1 MFVDVNNLDEWRFG
15 WRNESFHLNFST
27 TYSRILG
34 KINFIYRSEE
44 LILIV
49 FESDKNLKLRNLF
62 IRKNSR
68 SETLELNFRQN
79 SIHQRVNFATNYFQ
93 FVVSCRDNR
102 WFFVNFFVIFEKQSI
117 SVISVS
123 FFFFFLSLVIDRRLI
138 SDNDLRGWRKS
149 IDLDALFL
157 PRCEIV
163 FLDVWEDLCQSS
175 KHESTVTWNRVDQ
188 SSSRKLQWK
197 HWCVQVSIT
206 KATIHALSARYLEVS
221 RLQAMARHQKMPFPC
236 PMFFFFFFLRSRR
249 SRFFSLFQIFDTRD
263 KKKFEINDN
272 KITIFIKIKILLHY
286 SFSRWWLNNYHTRR
300 IFIV

>member
-1 MFVDVNNLDEWRFG
+1 MSDVLAEETN
-15 WRNESFHLNFST
+15 FHLNFST
-27 TYSRILG
+27 TYSKIFG

-221 RLQAMARHQKMPFPC
+221 RLQAMARHQKMPFSC
-236 PMFFFFFFLRSRR
+236 PMFFFSFFWEIGGRD
-249 SRFFSLFQIFDTRD
+249 FSHCFKYLTR
-263 KKKFEINDN
+263 EIKRNL
-272 KITIFIKIKILLHY
+272 KLMII
-286 SFSRWWLNNYHTRR
+286 R
-300 IFIV
+300 

>member
-34 KINFIYRSEE
+34 KINFIYRSEV

-102 WFFVNFFVIFEKQSI
+102 WFFCKFFCYFRKAKHQRYQR
-117 SVISVS
+117 
-123 FFFFFLSLVIDRRLI
+123 FFFLFFS
-138 SDNDLRGWRKS
+138 
-149 IDLDALFL
+149 F
-157 PRCEIV
+157 
-163 FLDVWEDLCQSS
+163 
-175 KHESTVTWNRVDQ
+175 
-188 SSSRKLQWK
+188 
-197 HWCVQVSIT
+197 
-206 KATIHALSARYLEVS
+206 ARYRQTS
-221 RLQAMARHQKMPFPC
+221 NFG
-236 PMFFFFFFLRSRR
+236 
-249 SRFFSLFQIFDTRD
+249 
-263 KKKFEINDN
+263 
-272 KITIFIKIKILLHY
+272 
-286 SFSRWWLNNYHTRR
+286 
-300 IFIV
+300 